1 MHIAGA
7 FTPVTMEGNIVV
19 DGVLASCYA
28 SVPHDLA
35 QIAMIPMKWFPS
47 VLDWV
52 LGNDKEIPAYV
63 NILTGIGNYAIPF
76 EK

>member
-19 DGVLASCYA
+19 DGVLASSCA

-52 LGNDKEIPAYV
+52 LGNDKEITAYV
-63 NILTGIGNYAIPF
+63 NILTGIGIYAIPF